1 MFPLEDDTSNVTSC
15 TSVSPLQVRS
25 RLFSISD
32 DIPDRVS
39 PYGVAGS
46 PTDPF
51 ESAELL
57 GSDSMPSSPF
67 GESRAGDALLQSS
80 DNNLSLVS
88 SGGEAPQSSLDNLF
102 TRGRFMQTSDVA
114 ELLQTA
120 CSGNTEAARCDAA
133 CSRCKVHNPST
144 LFPCHYKF
152 CISDPPG

>member
-1 MFPLEDDTSNVTSC
+1 MLCNVPLVLL
-15 TSVSPLQVRS
+15 LQVRS

-32 DIPDRVS
+32 DVPDRVS

-57 GSDSMPSSPF
+57 GSDSLPSSPF

-80 DNNLSLVS
+80 DNNLSLIS
-88 SGGEAPQSSLDNLF
+88 SGGEAAHSSPDNLF

-114 ELLQTA
+114 ELLQTV
-120 CSGNTEAARCDAA
+120 CSGNTEPARCDTA
-133 CSRCKVHNPST
+133 
-144 LFPCHYKF
+144 
-152 CISDPPG
+152 